1 MLASHN
7 EDKSSMDTQEATIS
21 SKRKN
26 KTDQDEIFATSLPQ
40 TPSKNPPVKK
50 VKEDI
55 SMSEFFSAI
64 QSLSIKQDA
73 TLSKVSII
81 ERATEETSK
90 KIDNLSE
97 TVNQLREIVSENKEK
112 ITFLEN
118 ELKKMQSKN
127 NELCENV
134 VELQRYSRRWNL
146 KIQGVKE
153 VEGEDIREVVINIL
167 GKVAPML
174 KDRLRDVIDAVHR
187 LGKRRSDGPPR
198 NIILRLTMRHYR
210 DIIWKMAKGNKFLDE
225 KKLRIKEDL
234 IPQDQ
239 AAREKLAAYTEG
251 KTRGKEGWVQGPTR
265 VYPRK
270 NDYWVTLTL
279 SKLEL

>member
-1 MLASHN
+1 
-7 EDKSSMDTQEATIS
+7 
-21 SKRKN
+21 
-26 KTDQDEIFATSLPQ
+26 
-40 TPSKNPPVKK
+40 
-50 VKEDI
+50 
-55 SMSEFFSAI
+55 MSELFSAI
-64 QSLSIKQDA
+64 QSLSTKQDA

-97 TVNQLREIVSENKEK
+97 TVNQLHKIESENKEK

-134 VELQRYSRRWNL
+134 AELQRYSRRWNL

-167 GKVAPML
+167 GKVAPCI
-174 KDRLRDVIDAVHR
+174 KDRLRDVIDVVHR

-198 NIILRLTMRHYR
+198 NIILRLTMRH
-210 DIIWKMAKGNKFLDE
+210 
-225 KKLRIKEDL
+225 
-234 IPQDQ
+234 
-239 AAREKLAAYTEG
+239 
-251 KTRGKEGWVQGPTR
+251 
-265 VYPRK
+265 
-270 NDYWVTLTL
+270 
-279 SKLEL
+279 